1 MRPCRA
7 SNSVETYHNNDHSK
21 RTDMKSYYS
30 LLPLGIDAY
39 AFSKQQALNI
49 ISRLRKNHIPI
60 LGGDVYCFNNG
71 LITDSCDSWYCN
83 LETGETQ
90 QQFVQRSCLVAEKY
104 IESYP
109 ENNIVKNLFSIVTE
123 IDILEYLE

>member
-1 MRPCRA
+1 M
-7 SNSVETYHNNDHSK
+7 S
-21 RTDMKSYYS
+21 
-30 LLPLGIDAY
+30 LGIDAY
-39 AFSKQQALNI
+39 AFPKQQALNI

-71 LITDSCDSWYCN
+71 LLTDSCDSWYCN
-83 LETGETQ
+83 LEIGETQ

-109 ENNIVKNLFSIVTE
+109 ENDCVKNLFSIVIET
-123 IDILEYLE
+123 DILEYLDNG

>member
-1 MRPCRA
+1 M
-7 SNSVETYHNNDHSK
+7 VEKDYLK
-21 RTDMKSYYS
+21 RTNVENGYS
-30 LLPLGIDAY
+30 LMSLGIDAY
-39 AFSKQQALNI
+39 AFPKQQALNI

-71 LITDSCDSWYCN
+71 LLTDSCDSWYCN
-83 LETGETQ
+83 LGIGETQ

-123 IDILEYLE
+123 IDIFEYLE

>member
-1 MRPCRA
+1 
-7 SNSVETYHNNDHSK
+7 
-21 RTDMKSYYS
+21 MKSYYS
-30 LLPLGIDAY
+30 LIQLGIDAY

-71 LITDSCDSWYCN
+71 LIADSCDSWYCN

-123 IDILEYLE
+123 TDILEYLE